1 MTTWELPHSSLA
13 WEEWKRP
20 PNCPIRNLSAEELIP
35 ALMRE
40 CFSQSARARGYS
52 VCSQGS
58 IHKDKRFGLQRY
70 VNSKGESLQW
80 IRSLPSS
87 ERKWWNQC
95 LEPGRAAFLGQ
106 RMSAQ
111 QQFSPRLHMR
121 EFQKNLDAWVPP
133 QTFWFHWFKSGLGL
147 RPACVNHLFR
157 CWCVWGSLMLSA
169 CQLVE
174 AIV

>member
-1 MTTWELPHSSLA
+1 MGSCDHLGAATFLPLP
-13 WEEWKRP
+13 ERRWKRP
-20 PNCPIRNLSAEELIP
+20 PNCPSNLSTEELIP

-52 VCSQGS
+52 SVCNQGS

-70 VNSKGESLQW
+70 MSSKGESLPMDSVTSIIW
-80 IRSLPSS
+80 KRVMEPVSRA
-87 ERKWWNQC
+87 RKSCFPWA
-95 LEPGRAAFLGQ
+95 EK
-106 RMSAQ
+106 SAQ

-147 RPACVNHLFR
+147 RPACVDPCLDADVFR
-157 CWCVWGSLMLSA
+157 DQWCFLPA
-169 CQLVE
+169 N
-174 AIV
+174 